1 MMVANAIESENVD
14 ILRTTPDNPDITEM
28 INKNGYSD
36 IYVIYAS
43 EELLNNLKAQFG
55 DQLAQIDKQETYNP
69 VYHIEL

>member
-55 DQLAQIDKQETYNP
+55 DRLTQIDEPESLNP
-69 VYHIEL
+69 VYQIKL